1 LQEARNL
8 WSGTVNGVTN
18 GCVYDTVGRM
28 NTVLA
33 NASPAAVDTFD
44 AVGNLQTLRYGNG
57 VTNLYQ
63 YDARNRLTNLVWNT
77 GGTVDPARQ
86 YTLMMLQTG
95 SARKRKQLW
104 ENLLLSLARDLV
116 PLRPGRREPLFPCL
130 PSHVIGSAKSS
141 IAIGIGKANPAIIE
155 PLTKRHSGLPPSL
168 TPSRREYALTK
179 KTANGLLC

>member
-1 LQEARNL
+1 M
-8 WSGTVNGVTN
+8 T
-18 GCVYDTVGRM
+18 
-28 NTVLA
+28 TVLA
-33 NASPAAVDTFD
+33 NGSPAAGYTFD

-57 VTNLYQ
+57 VTNVYQ

-116 PLRPGRREPLFPCL
+116 PLRPGRREPRALKRRPKPFPL
-130 PSHVIGSAKSS
+130 
-141 IAIGIGKANPAIIE
+141 
-155 PLTKRHSGLPPSL
+155 LTKPRH
-168 TPSRREYALTK
+168 RFREIEHRNRHWKGKPRNYRAL
-179 KTANGLLC
+179 N